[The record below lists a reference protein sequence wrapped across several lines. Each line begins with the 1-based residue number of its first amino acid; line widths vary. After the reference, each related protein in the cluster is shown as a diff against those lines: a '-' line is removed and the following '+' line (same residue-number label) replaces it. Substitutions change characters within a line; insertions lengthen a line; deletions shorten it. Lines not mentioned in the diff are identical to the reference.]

1 MKAFDW
7 LEAHL
12 DENLFMIDT
21 DDLIGMIEQV
31 VMQ

>member
-7 LEAHL
+7 LEKHL
-12 DENLFMIDT
+12 EENIFMLDT
-21 DDLIGMIEQV
+21 DDLIGLIEQV